1 MDKLNEHTINQLK
14 VRNVIKSKLDDIS
27 GTCHV
32 LFQRMMM
39 GLISFLLL
47 GVSNSPLFSESSE
60 PEVFRH
66 HATIE
71 SLRAIWRPR
80 LRNTPGGD
88 LDKPQHE
95 LLHMI
100 KGMSARTTRTSG
112 AAAEILSK
120 FAGSLP
126 WVENKQGSVSRNR
139 SKRRAAAPTSPPPVT
154 TTPTSPAPLR
164 NNTAT
169 TNIQLTS
176 PSGLSTVEDVL
187 YQPDIR
193 DDSNTRRL
201 LFESGLSSDDDLY
214 GIL

>member
-1 MDKLNEHTINQLK
+1 
-14 VRNVIKSKLDDIS
+14 
-27 GTCHV
+27 
-32 LFQRMMM
+32 MMV
-39 GLISFLLL
+39 GLIISFS

-126 WVENKQGSVSRNR
+126 WVENKQSSVSRNR
-139 SKRRAAAPTSPPPVT
+139 SKRRAAATTSSPPHVT

-164 NNTAT
+164 NTTTTTTTA

-176 PSGLSTVEDVL
+176 PNGLSTVEDVL

-193 DDSNTRRL
+193 DDTNTRRL

>member
-1 MDKLNEHTINQLK
+1 MTFLVCMNHVFNDYHKTNEHI
-14 VRNVIKSKLDDIS
+14 
-27 GTCHV
+27 
-32 LFQRMMM
+32 
-39 GLISFLLL
+39 

-80 LRNTPGGD
+80 LRSTPGGD

-126 WVENKQGSVSRNR
+126 WVENKQGSVSRSR
-139 SKRRAAAPTSPPPVT
+139 SKRRAQPTSPPI

-164 NNTAT
+164 TTATAT
-169 TNIQLTS
+169 TTTTNVQLTS
-176 PSGLSTVEDVL
+176 PDGLSTVEDVL
-187 YQPDIR
+187 YQPDSR
-193 DDSNTRRL
+193 DDNNTRRL
-201 LFESGLSSDDDLY
+201 LFESGLSSDDELY
-214 GIL
+214 VILLI